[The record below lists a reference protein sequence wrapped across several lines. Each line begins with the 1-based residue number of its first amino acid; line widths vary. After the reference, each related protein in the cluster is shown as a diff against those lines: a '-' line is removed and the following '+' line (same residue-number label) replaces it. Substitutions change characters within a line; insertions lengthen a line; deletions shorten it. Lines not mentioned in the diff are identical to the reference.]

1 MTGVRRAIILISF
14 AAIAVTGC
22 ATKVVPVSAGEP
34 FAQPIVVEDV
44 PRHVDTILQGLQTEL
59 LRPIRE
65 KQRAAPVSTNGVA
78 SDGSYGKWLT
88 QVTEALVYAR
98 PLPKDI
104 EQLSQHAY
112 RDLARVAGRPAKHDA
127 AVVDLSLLARRL
139 NTYFEKQP
147 AEARKTA
154 AAYIESAYSI
164 PG

>member
-1 MTGVRRAIILISF
+1 MTGVRRAILSMLL
-14 AAIAVTGC
+14 AATAAAGC
-22 ATKVVPVSAGEP
+22 ATKVVPPNAGEP
-34 FAQPIVVEDV
+34 FAQPIVLEDV
-44 PRHVDTILQGLQTEL
+44 PRHVDSILQSLQTEL

-65 KQRAAPVSTNGVA
+65 RQRAAVVSTSGVA

-88 QVTEALVYAR
+88 QVTESLVYAR

-104 EQLSQHAY
+104 GTLSEHAY
-112 RDLARVAGRPAKHDA
+112 RDLARIAGRPAKHDA
-127 AVVDLSLLARRL
+127 AVMDLDLLARRL